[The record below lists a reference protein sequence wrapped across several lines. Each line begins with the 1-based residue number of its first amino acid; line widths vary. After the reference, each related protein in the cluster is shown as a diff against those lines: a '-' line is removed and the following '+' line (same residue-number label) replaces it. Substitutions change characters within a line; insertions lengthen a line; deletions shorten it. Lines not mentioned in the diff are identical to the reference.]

1 MVELFHARFGGELS
15 LEQELEDLAQY
26 LPFWLRPIWKGII
39 GFLRP
44 YIRRAKI
51 AGTMASVDRQ
61 AKEIGDNWAVAERHA
76 QVTKA
81 VEQAKAEFPNA
92 RVSVH
97 RTPHLATDAVMI
109 EHKPDPSNPA
119 SVALGFSAL
128 EIRVPYRTD

>member
-26 LPFWLRPIWKGII
+26 LPFWLRPIWKGLI
-39 GFLRP
+39 GWLKP
-44 YIRRAKI
+44 YIRSAKI
-51 AGTMASVDRQ
+51 ASTMADVDRQ
-61 AKEIGDNWAVAERHA
+61 AKTIGDNWAATERHA

-97 RTPHLATDAVMI
+97 RTPHMATDAVMI

-119 SVALGFSAL
+119 SVALGFSAI
-128 EIRVPYRTD
+128 EIRAPFDTD

>member
-26 LPFWLRPIWKGII
+26 LPFWLRPIWKGFI
-39 GFLRP
+39 GFMKP
-44 YIRRAKI
+44 WIRKGKI

-61 AKEIGDNWAVAERHA
+61 AKTIGDNWAATERHA

-92 RVSVH
+92 RVTVH
-97 RTPHLATDAVMI
+97 RTPHMATDAVMI
-109 EHKPDPSNPA
+109 EHKADPSNPA
-119 SVALGFSAL
+119 HLALGFSAI
-128 EIRVPYRTD
+128 EIRAAYRTD

>member
-1 MVELFHARFGGELS
+1 MVELFHARFGGQAS

-26 LPFWLRPIWKGII
+26 LPIWIRPIWKGIVA
-39 GFLRP
+39 FLKP
-44 YIRRAKI
+44 WIRKAKI
-51 AGTMASVDRQ
+51 ASTMADVDRQ
-61 AKEIGDNWAVAERHA
+61 ALAIGNSWAVAERHA